1 MRVLVINGSY
11 RKAGVI
17 DHYCEVI
24 RHALVA
30 RGADVDC
37 VTLRDADIEFCTNCR
52 VCMQQPGVAPGPCIF
67 HDAMD
72 DIVARIEASDAFV
85 LASPTNAGSVTA
97 LFKRMIERLVVYGYW
112 PWGKAMPALR
122 KAKEPKKKA
131 ILLSACAAPGFLGR
145 LAFVSL
151 KQMKAMAKMIGAQTC
166 GTYFGGFHGQQEAAQ
181 LTPKQIRRVERLVEK
196 LF

>member
-1 MRVLVINGSY
+1 MRALVINGSY
-11 RKAGVI
+11 RQAGVI
-17 DHYCEVI
+17 DQYVAAI
-24 RHALVA
+24 RTAFVA

-37 VTLRDADIEFCTNCR
+37 LTLRDADIAFCTNCR
-52 VCMQQPGVAPGPCIF
+52 VCMQEPGTVPGQCIF

-72 DIVARIEASDAFV
+72 DIVARIEASDVFV

-112 PWGKAMPALR
+112 PWGKALPALR

-131 ILLSACAAPGFLGR
+131 LLLATCAAPGFLGR
-145 LAFVSL
+145 LVFSTL
-151 KQMKAMAKMIGAQTC
+151 KQMRATAKMIGAQTY
-166 GTYFGGFHGQQEAAQ
+166 GTYFSGFHGQQETVQ
-181 LTPKQIRRVERLVEK
+181 LTPHQIRSIERLVEK